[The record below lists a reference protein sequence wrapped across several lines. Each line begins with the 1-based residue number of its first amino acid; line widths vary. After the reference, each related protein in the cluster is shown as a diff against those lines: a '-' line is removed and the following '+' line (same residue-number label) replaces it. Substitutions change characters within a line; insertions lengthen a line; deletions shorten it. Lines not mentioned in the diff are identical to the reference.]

1 MKWLRQTQA
10 RILRQYTGGGHRQRP
25 GQEGFALLMALILVV
40 LITAFVTDFNYK
52 SRVDIITAGHGR
64 DDQRAGYLAKSGV
77 RTYGLLLVM
86 GRQVGR
92 NPMAAG
98 FLSSMG
104 LNLDGAAMVC
114 RSLPFLDT
122 AMLRFMTQ
130 IGGGMM
136 SDDEQDG
143 LLSLL
148 GSGDDA
154 NKGEEDRAAPERGE
168 IDTGEEGG
176 QEGLKRDLLAF
187 EGDFRVDCVDESS
200 RIDLN
205 GFGNQTWAGYT
216 LQQHPTA
223 LMLYGLMAHEDY
235 NPLFEERLKMD
246 RWELIGNI
254 RDWVDPDSQRSG
266 LWGGDEDAL
275 YDDYEPRY
283 RSKNGRFDT
292 LEEVQMVHGV
302 SDEVWSLFNESLS
315 VHTQNFKINVNS
327 SSPEMIRALIRAYS
341 DPAIVPMQLID
352 EKLPELMAERI
363 FMPYAR
369 NTDFISRVQA
379 KTITLREVN
388 RLKSIISTDSKV
400 FRLKSTGYVN
410 ESTYTTLAV
419 IRVNNNGVRY
429 LLWKEN

>member
-1 MKWLRQTQA
+1 VKRLHSVLTQLIEPRGLGRQQ
-10 RILRQYTGGGHRQRP
+10 
-25 GQEGFALLMALILVV
+25 GFALLMALILVV

-52 SRVDIITAGHGR
+52 SRIDIITAGHQR
-64 DDQRAGYLAKSGV
+64 DDQRAAYLAKSGI

-114 RSLPFLDT
+114 RSIPFLDT

-130 IGGGMM
+130 MGEGMM
-136 SDDEQDG
+136 SKEEEEG
-143 LLSLL
+143 LLNLVGASDGGDAGGAGPTRGDLDAAND
-148 GSGDDA
+148 GS
-154 NKGEEDRAAPERGE
+154 P
-168 IDTGEEGG
+168 
-176 QEGLKRDLLAF
+176 EGLKRDLLAF
-187 EGDFRVDCVDESS
+187 EGDFKVDCVDESS

-205 GFGNQTWAGYT
+205 GFANQTWAGYT

-223 LMLYGLMAHEDY
+223 LMLFGLLSHEDFD
-235 NPLFEERLKMD
+235 PLFEERLKMD

-254 RDWVDPDSQRSG
+254 KDWVDADSLRSG
-266 LWGGDEDAL
+266 LWGGDEDGL
-275 YDDYEPRY
+275 YDSYEPRY

-292 LEEVQMVHGV
+292 VEELQMVHGV
-302 SDEVWSLFNESLS
+302 NDEVWSLFGESLS

-327 SSPEMIRALIRAYS
+327 SGPEMIRALIRAYS

-352 EKLPELMAERI
+352 QKIPELMAERI
-363 FMPYAR
+363 FIPYAR

-379 KTITLREVN
+379 KGVTFTDVN

-400 FRLKSTGYVN
+400 FRLTSTGYVN
-410 ESTYTTLAV
+410 DSTYSTVTV
-419 IRVNNNGVRY
+419 IRVNSNGVRY